1 MSIQGAV
8 AELDKAIA
16 ELNKEIERLT
26 KIRSS
31 LFSGAPT
38 PGTPKLST
46 PVQKSA
52 VPAKKKR
59 TLSAEGRRNILEA
72 NKRRWAAAKNEKA
85 KK

>member
-8 AELDKAIA
+8 AELDKTIA

-31 LFSGAPT
+31 LFSGVPT
-38 PGTPKLST
+38 PGTPKPQ
-46 PVQKSA
+46 PVVQSA
-52 VPAKKKR
+52 IPVRKKR